1 MTASR
6 LGLVPMQASLVRS
19 LGCIMNLSPP
29 NICRM
34 PAPPC
39 RPTIVCSPR
48 CPVMAVSLATILGS
62 VLLTQPGCTTLL
74 TAGGLQEAFQDAA
87 DTPAI
92 AAYDTASDPGS
103 EAVVD
108 DDSRAALPVAK
119 SVDPAAAEAAL
130 DAALAQ
136 LAASGRLSADTED
149 ALTAAVEHAPP
160 QDWPDIID
168 AFVATIEASPAP
180 QRTVMRPV
188 DEPAPTE
195 APAAQQTSAAQ
206 AKPTAAA
213 VSEPVAETSA
223 QPANEAPAEPSP
235 VVEPPAPAH
244 LAVVNPCFA
253 SRVRGWGAVDRF
265 DTSSFQPGQELIVYF
280 ELEDLAD
287 DESPEGHTTRIDTTL
302 QLVADDGRRL
312 HEWRFEPLQET
323 CRAPRR
329 DYFARYVLRIPADMP
344 AGACRLDLA
353 VTDTVG
359 HATAH
364 ASLPLEIA
372 GRVQ

>member
-1 MTASR
+1 M
-6 LGLVPMQASLVRS
+6 
-19 LGCIMNLSPP
+19 
-29 NICRM
+29 
-34 PAPPC
+34 
-39 RPTIVCSPR
+39 
-48 CPVMAVSLATILGS
+48 
-62 VLLTQPGCTTLL
+62 
-74 TAGGLQEAFQDAA
+74 
-87 DTPAI
+87 
-92 AAYDTASDPGS
+92 AAYDTASDPES
-103 EAVVD
+103 EALVED
-108 DDSRAALPVAK
+108 DTRAALSEATP
-119 SVDPAAAEAAL
+119 VDPAAAEAAL

-149 ALTAAVEHAPP
+149 ALTAAVEDAPP

-168 AFVATIEASPAP
+168 AFVATIEATPAP

-188 DEPAPTE
+188 DESVPTE
-195 APAAQQTSAAQ
+195 EQAPQPEST
-206 AKPTAAA
+206 TAAA
-213 VSEPVAETSA
+213 REPAAET
-223 QPANEAPAEPSP
+223 PARPSNEAPAEPAP
-235 VVEPPAPAH
+235 VAEPPATAH

-253 SRVRGWGAVDRF
+253 SRVRGWGAIDRF

-312 HEWRFEPLQET
+312 HEWRFEPLEET

-344 AGACRLDLA
+344 AGECRLDLA

-359 HATAH
+359 RATAH
-364 ASLPLEIA
+364 ASLPLEIT

>member
-1 MTASR
+1 MTR
-6 LGLVPMQASLVRS
+6 FPPMTR
-19 LGCIMNLSPP
+19 
-29 NICRM
+29 RM

-39 RPTIVCSPR
+39 TSPTVCPLR
-48 CPVMAVSLATILGS
+48 RPVMALPLAMMVVT

-74 TAGGLQEAFQDAA
+74 TAGGLQEAFQDAT
-87 DTPAI
+87 DTPAM
-92 AAYDTASDPGS
+92 AAYDSASDAEGEILGDEQDTAAALS
-103 EAVVD
+103 EAT
-108 DDSRAALPVAK
+108 P
-119 SVDPAAAEAAL
+119 VDPAAAEAAL
-130 DAALAQ
+130 DAALAK
-136 LAASGRLSADTED
+136 LAATGRLSAATED
-149 ALTAAVEHAPP
+149 ALTAAVEDAPP

-168 AFVATIEASPAP
+168 AFVATIEATPAP

-188 DEPAPTE
+188 DEPTPNEASAARETPAAQLEPGSAAAGDPVAE
-195 APAAQQTSAAQ
+195 APATPA
-206 AKPTAAA
+206 P
-213 VSEPVAETSA
+213 EP
-223 QPANEAPAEPSP
+223 PAEPAP
-235 VVEPPAPAH
+235 EAEPPASRN

-280 ELEDLAD
+280 ELEDLVG
-287 DESPEGHTTRIDTTL
+287 DESPEGHTTRIDTSL

-312 HEWRFEPLQET
+312 HEWRFEPLEET

-364 ASLPLEIA
+364 ATLPLEIA